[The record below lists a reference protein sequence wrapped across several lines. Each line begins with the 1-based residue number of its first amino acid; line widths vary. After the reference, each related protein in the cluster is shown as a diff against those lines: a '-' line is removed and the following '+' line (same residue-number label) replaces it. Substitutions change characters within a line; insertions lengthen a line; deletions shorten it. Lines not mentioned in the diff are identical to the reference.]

1 MAVLIKMSFIM
12 QRTWNHCNNGYFI
25 NRNTKDKYKK
35 ISQIKLSIMILIFG
49 GGENEVEKSY
59 VGSD

>member
-1 MAVLIKMSFIM
+1 M
-12 QRTWNHCNNGYFI
+12 QLTWNHCNNGYFI